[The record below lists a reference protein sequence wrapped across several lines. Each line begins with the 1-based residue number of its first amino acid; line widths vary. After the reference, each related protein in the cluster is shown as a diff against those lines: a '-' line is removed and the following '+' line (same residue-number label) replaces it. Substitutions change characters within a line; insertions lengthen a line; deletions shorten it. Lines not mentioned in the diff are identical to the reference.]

1 MKTLLAF
8 AAVMLFVVPA
18 SPADKCDCPDHN
30 PANDGKVEVLVDK
43 ELSSAERMPTSGDLK
58 FPKALSVCMF
68 YDTTNKGYPTDVK
81 LVAEGSL
88 DGRMWFPLTLA
99 GRDVQASAVNA
110 CVQVTPVRYVR
121 VGWPPAANINSPG
134 PRVTVQVQAAY

>member
-1 MKTLLAF
+1 MKPLLALAIVF
-8 AAVMLFVVPA
+8 LFVIPA
-18 SPADKCDCPDHN
+18 STTDKCDCPD
-30 PANDGKVEVLVDK
+30 PATQGKVEILIDK
-43 ELSSAERMPTSGDLK
+43 ELSSAERVPTSGDLH
-58 FPKALSVCMF
+58 FPRALTVCMF

-88 DGRMWFPLTLA
+88 DQRTWFPLTLA
-99 GRDVQASAVNA
+99 GRDVQASAQNA

-134 PRVTVQVQAAY
+134 PHVTVQIQAAY